1 MNIWNYQ
8 ETLFIFS
15 WALAVKYIDEQ
26 VTTGLV
32 VKLEWKR
39 GEIREKLKHTGTTP
53 LQSFP
58 PKWKKEEVTL
68 IQIRGGEWSHFKKFI
83 SLENIH
89 YFHLMRTLK
98 QKYLYFFAL
107 KMANNTLILQL
118 VVQNH
123 HFLFNSEIL
132 EGFIPS
138 QNVPNFLH
146 FPSFV

>member
-1 MNIWNYQ
+1 MDYFQ
-8 ETLFIFS
+8 EGGGLSISNFIFGYLKKLV
-15 WALAVKYIDEQ
+15 WAVQIIGIVFEIILSLIQ
-26 VTTGLV
+26 VEMMGGGIIKFVILV
-32 VKLEWKR
+32 VK
-39 GEIREKLKHTGTTP
+39 
-53 LQSFP
+53 
-58 PKWKKEEVTL
+58 EVTL
-68 IQIRGGEWSHFKKFI
+68 IQIRGGEWSHFKKFL

-118 VVQNH
+118 VVKNY